1 MAKRMATQLLRN
13 TSFIT
18 KSFDVKIVFRF
29 RTKHT
34 NQISGKDL
42 SWRRHFNVR
51 HFVYEIQS
59 QQYHQNFANYC
70 SSNSQSERRIA
81 RQMPRSFPA
90 PTIIS
95 INAEHYFFFN
105 SSSTANC
112 KAGSY
117 SPTGLEPCFPCQK
130 GDYQPLEGQSSCFK
144 CNANTTTSRDGSNSS
159 GQCES
164 KSLNNNYV

>member
-1 MAKRMATQLLRN
+1 MAKRRVTQLLRN
-13 TSFIT
+13 TSFTT
-18 KSFDVKIVFRF
+18 KFFDGTIVFIF
-29 RTKHT
+29 PTKHT
-34 NQISGKDL
+34 NPISGKDL

-51 HFVYEIQS
+51 HFVYEVQS
-59 QQYHQNFANYC
+59 QHWHQNFTNYYI
-70 SSNSQSERRIA
+70 SNSQSERRIA
-81 RQMPRSFPA
+81 RQMPGPFPA
-90 PTIIS
+90 PTIIP
-95 INAEHYFFFN
+95 INTEHYFFFN
-105 SSSTANC
+105 SSSTAYC

-144 CNANTTTSRDGSNSS
+144 CSANTTTSREGSNSS